1 MEAINSGVATLFRN
15 YTNALLEK
23 LCEEY
28 NLPVDEVKSK
38 YMDGVA
44 KKKTVTG
51 GGSKKK
57 KDVVKCSGH
66 TKKGDPCKRNGLYD
80 GMCKK
85 HFEERDEHVEDD
97 EVDQHAKVSEM
108 IESIEGSGE
117 NVPLPSPVTEP
128 KGKGKVKDV
137 AESSKAP
144 KKTKKIVR
152 APTPEFSDELPVM
165 PKIKITKRKKSTA
178 PVPKYNGPPLQ
189 VSVDSL
195 SGVYTSS
202 EIDEGVVGTSH
213 DAEMDAVLEE
223 MFDDIEP
230 EASMISA

>member
-1 MEAINSGVATLFRN
+1 METINTGVATLFRN

-28 NLPVDEVKSK
+28 DLPVDEVKSK
-38 YMDGVA
+38 YMDGVV
-44 KKKTVTG
+44 KKKSVG

-57 KDVVKCSGH
+57 KEVVKCCGH
-66 TKKGDPCKRNGLYD
+66 TKKGDPCKRNALFD

-85 HFEERDEHVEDD
+85 HFEERDEHADEEENEED
-97 EVDQHAKVSEM
+97 VHANVSQMLENL
-108 IESIEGSGE
+108 EGEGSAE
-117 NVPLPSPVTEP
+117 HVPEPVKESQ
-128 KGKGKVKDV
+128 GKGKAKDV

-144 KKTKKIVR
+144 KKTKKIAR

-178 PVPKYNGPPLQ
+178 PTPKYKGPALEM
-189 VSVDSL
+189 DSM

-202 EIDEGVVGTSH
+202 EVGGVDTEDVACSSREI
-213 DAEMDAVLEE
+213 DAELEG
-223 MFDDIEP
+223 MFDAEP
-230 EASMISA
+230 EASMA